1 MKRRLPFLLTCTAL
15 CMSIL
20 PIDTRAQALE
30 MGKIGSYNSTSD
42 GNTGLLAHADISY
55 VDENNKLATLTEP
68 YTAVTNAASAST
80 WKDG

>member
-1 MKRRLPFLLTCTAL
+1 
-15 CMSIL
+15 
-20 PIDTRAQALE
+20 